1 MLKEVAVGV
10 GIAGIVV
17 AVFAI
22 IILILLKKNITDI
35 LNKDAILFSKNFEL
49 KKEAINNSLNLVDE
63 VAAKGKTICLNPEFA
78 IKAKDCYNNL
88 LCVVTNVKLANEFY
102 TMAIDRNG
110 AIDSDKV
117 TEYKLLCRKDIG
129 LSVKKSSLINNEA
142 VPTATINYQSQQPV
156 QEQPA
161 PAQRP
166 VQPAQRPVQPTQQR
180 PAQPA
185 QRPVARPATTA
196 APARPKTTQKK

>member
-88 LCVVTNVKLANEFY
+88 LCVVTNVNHDKLIV
-102 TMAIDRNG
+102 TIKHPNG
-110 AIDSDKV
+110 WTYDCAVDCTENIEEGEKIKV
-117 TEYKLLCRKDIG
+117 TFYELTDWEK
-129 LSVKKSSLINNEA
+129 
-142 VPTATINYQSQQPV
+142 NYL
-156 QEQPA
+156 
-161 PAQRP
+161 
-166 VQPAQRPVQPTQQR
+166 
-180 PAQPA
+180 
-185 QRPVARPATTA
+185 
-196 APARPKTTQKK
+196 PKIK